1 MSEFTA
7 GDLLF
12 TLLVS
17 GVIVAILFLVK
28 RGASK

>member
-1 MSEFTA
+1 MSELTA

-17 GVIVAILFLVK
+17 GLIVAILFMVK

>member
-1 MSEFTA
+1 MGDFTA

-17 GVIVAILFLVK
+17 GVIVAILYMVK

>member
-1 MSEFTA
+1 MGEFTA

-17 GVIVAILFLVK
+17 GLIVAILFMIN

>member
-17 GVIVAILFLVK
+17 GLIVTILYFVK
-28 RGASK
+28 RGGSK